1 MKDLRPLLEQARQAH
16 LYRRPR
22 VLDSPQQPEVVVDGR
37 PMLSFCSNDYLG
49 LAADARVAEAF
60 KNGIDQW
67 GSGSG
72 AAHLVTGHSRA
83 HERLEQELADFTGRE
98 RALLFSSGYMANLA
112 VITTLLGRGDSII
125 EDRLDHASLV
135 DGARLSGARLL
146 RYSHADEKRHK
157 KGFKGTDPF
166 YLLEK
171 ATGEKLLAVDG
182 VFSMDGDLADLPM
195 LAELCKQ
202 QDAWLMVDDAHGLGV
217 LGANGGGSV
226 QHWQLDAQQVPV
238 LMGTL
243 GKAFGT
249 AGAFVAGSQELIET
263 LIQQARTWIFTTA
276 LPAAVAE
283 ATRCSLKIL
292 QQEHWRRERLQA
304 LVEKY
309 RTGAAR
315 MGFELPPSATPIQ
328 PLIAGSAET
337 ALEWSSQLAEQGIL
351 VTAIRPPTVPK
362 GSARLRITFSASHT
376 DEQLQRLLTALERLR
391 P

>member
-1 MKDLRPLLEQARQAH
+1 MKDLRPLLEQSRRDH
-16 LYRRPR
+16 LYRRPL
-22 VLDSPQQPEVVVDGR
+22 VLDSPQQPEVVVDGK

-49 LAADARVAEAF
+49 LAADTRVAEAF

-83 HERLEQELADFTGRE
+83 HQQLEQELADFTGRE
-98 RALLFSSGYMANLA
+98 RALLFSNGYMANLA

-135 DGARLSGARLL
+135 DGARLSDARLL
-146 RYSHADEKRHK
+146 RYPHADVDAAAKQMQ
-157 KGFKGTDPF
+157 
-166 YLLEK
+166 K

-182 VFSMDGDLADLPM
+182 VFSMDGDLADLPA
-195 LAELCKQ
+195 LAELCRRQ
-202 QDAWLMVDDAHGLGV
+202 NAWLMVDDAHGLGV
-217 LGANGGGSV
+217 LGANGGGSLA
-226 QHWQLDAQQVPV
+226 HWRLDAQQAPV

-249 AGAFVAGSQELIET
+249 AGAFVAGSEALIET
-263 LIQQARTWIFTTA
+263 LIQQSRTWIFTTA

-283 ATRCSLKIL
+283 ATRVSLKIL
-292 QQEHWRRERLQA
+292 EKESWRRERLGE
-304 LVEKY
+304 LVEKF
-309 RTGAAR
+309 RKSAISQ
-315 MGFELPPSATPIQ
+315 GFDLPPSPTPIQ

-337 ALEWSSQLAEQGIL
+337 ALEWSSLLAEQGIL

-362 GSARLRITFSASHT
+362 GSARLRITFSASHS
-376 DEQLQRLLTALERLR
+376 DEHLQRLLMALEWLR
-391 P
+391 S

>member
-1 MKDLRPLLEQARQAH
+1 MKDLRPALAQARREH
-16 LYRRPR
+16 LYRRPL

-37 PMLSFCSNDYLG
+37 PMLGFCSNDYLG
-49 LAADARVAEAF
+49 LAADPRVAEAF
-60 KNGIDQW
+60 RQGIERW
-67 GSGSG
+67 GCGSG

-83 HERLEQELADFTGRE
+83 HQQLEQELAEFTGRE

-112 VITTLLGRGDSII
+112 VITTLLGRGDAII

-146 RYSHADEKRHK
+146 RFPHAD
-157 KGFKGTDPF
+157 
-166 YLLEK
+166 LEAARK
-171 ATGEKLLAVDG
+171 QLQTGTGEKLLAVDG
-182 VFSMDGDLADLPM
+182 VFSMDGDLADLPA
-195 LAELCKQ
+195 LAALCRQ

-217 LGANGGGSV
+217 LGAHGGGSLE
-226 QHWQLDAQQVPV
+226 HWDLNARQVPV

-249 AGAFVAGSQELIET
+249 AGAFVAGSGDLIET
-263 LIQQARTWIFTTA
+263 LVQKARTWIFTTA

-283 ATRCSLKIL
+283 ATRASLRIV
-292 QQEHWRRERLQA
+292 QEESWRRERLQE
-304 LVEKY
+304 LVAKFHE
-309 RTGAAR
+309 GIVQL
-315 MGFELPPSATPIQ
+315 GFASPPSMTPIQ

-337 ALEWSSQLAEQGIL
+337 ALEWSGLLAEQGIL
-351 VTAIRPPTVPK
+351 VTAIRPPTVPR

>member
-1 MKDLRPLLEQARQAH
+1 MKDLRPLLEQARRDH
-16 LYRRPR
+16 LYRSPR
-22 VLDSPQQPEVVVDGR
+22 VLESPQQPEVRVDGK

-49 LAADARVAEAF
+49 LAADERVARAF
-60 KNGIDQW
+60 RAGIDRW

-83 HERLEQELADFTGRE
+83 HQQLEQELAEFTGRE

-112 VITTLLGRGDSII
+112 VITTLLGRGDTVVQ
-125 EDRLDHASLV
+125 DRLDHASLV

-146 RYSHADEKRHK
+146 RFAHADLDAAKAQL
-157 KGFKGTDPF
+157 G
-166 YLLEK
+166 K

-182 VFSMDGDLADLPM
+182 VFSMDGDLADLPA
-195 LAELCKQ
+195 LAELCRK

-217 LGANGGGSV
+217 LGAHGGGSLA
-226 QHWQLDAQQVPV
+226 HWRLDAQQAPV

-249 AGAFVAGSQELIET
+249 AGAFVSGSEALIET
-263 LIQQARTWIFTTA
+263 LIQKARTYIFTTA

-283 ATRCSLKIL
+283 ATCASLKII
-292 QQEHWRRERLQA
+292 QQESWRRERLGE
-304 LVEKY
+304 LVEKF
-309 RTGAAR
+309 REAAIALD
-315 MGFELPPSATPIQ
+315 FELPPSPTPIQ
-328 PLIAGSAET
+328 PLIAGSAAT
-337 ALEWSSQLAEQGIL
+337 VLNWSSKLAEQGIL

-362 GSARLRITFSASHT
+362 DTARLRITFSASHT
-376 DEQLQRLLTALERLR
+376 DAQLQRLLNALERLR